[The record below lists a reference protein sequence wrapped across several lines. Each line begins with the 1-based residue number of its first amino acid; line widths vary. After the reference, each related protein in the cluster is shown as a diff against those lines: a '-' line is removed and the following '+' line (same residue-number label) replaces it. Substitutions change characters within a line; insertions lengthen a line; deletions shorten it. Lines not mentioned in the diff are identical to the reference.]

1 MSGTETDAP
10 VARHIRVVAAVIVH
24 EGHVLCARRG
34 SHGPLAGLWEFPGG
48 KIEEGE
54 QPEVALAR
62 EINEELE
69 CAITVGRRITTT
81 DHQYEF
87 GLVSLTSFYCTLAA
101 GTPTLTEH
109 TEVRWQRPKDLAHLE
124 WAPADVPAVRIVTAD
139 LGDD

>member
-1 MSGTETDAP
+1 MRYS
-10 VARHIRVVAAVIVH
+10 
-24 EGHVLCARRG
+24 RRT
-34 SHGPLAGLWEFPGG
+34 GPAELAGLWEFPGG